1 MMTEKYLPMFK
12 YFYKSFRK
20 HNKNKIVCYCINFN
34 PNLEMEGVNFIEYK
48 GEFDKET
55 DLNPDGV
62 LKVTHLKSHFL
73 EQVASFYNQHVLWID
88 CSKLIMGS
96 IGFINLDRYDWVGI
110 KRKTTKPNKI
120 YFAGLIGFNKNS
132 ENLKRYKELCLRDKD
147 NWFNDQKALNELD
160 KTNYLELDYHEY
172 VSGEDNIYNSN
183 CLIVRALAYKGLD
196 KFEASEK
203 YFKEILGEEP
213 EEIKEENNTKT
224 GKNILA
230 YMHNPGEDWCF
241 LSGINNIK
249 KYSKHNITIVESVN
263 NANYLKS
270 LNPDIVWS
278 RGGIYLMRFFMKM
291 RPDLKKRLIHT
302 LTHGNE
308 MLFNRITKS
317 LPWTNGTLAVVAQN
331 LDGKTRMEYELMR
344 KDYKVPVYLQ
354 PNAVDTDLFKVAEPP
369 KEFIA
374 GFVGRNANP
383 KEADLKGWNLFYM
396 ASRLAKVKIKE
407 ASNSV
412 CKKIPYAGMHK
423 FYNQLSCMVLPSFT
437 EGCSNTVLEAQAS
450 GLPVITC
457 KVGYH
462 AEVGKDF
469 EDIIF
474 CTRSV
479 HDIKE
484 KIEWVRD
491 NPDKAREI
499 GLNARKF
506 AERHHPEIIAK
517 NFDNMFDELIK
528 NNGL

>member
-1 MMTEKYLPMFK
+1 MMTEKYVNLFH

-20 HNKNKIVCYCINFN
+20 NNQHKIICYCVNFN
-34 PNLEMEGVNFIEYK
+34 PDLKMEGVEFIPFK
-48 GEFDKET
+48 GEFERET

-73 EQVASFYNQHVLWID
+73 DEVAQKHKKNVLWID
-88 CSKLIMGS
+88 CSKLILGS
-96 IGFINLDRYDWVGI
+96 IDFIDLEKHDWVGI
-110 KRKTTKPNKI
+110 KRKTTKPNKV
-120 YFAGLIGFNKNS
+120 YFAGLFGFSKNS
-132 ENLKRYKELCLRDKD
+132 KNLKLYKELCTKDKD

-160 KTNYLELDYHEY
+160 KTNYQELEYDKY
-172 VSGEDNIYNSN
+172 VSGEVNIYNPN
-183 CLIVRALAYKGLD
+183 YLIVRALAYKGLD
-196 KFEASEK
+196 KFQASEK
-203 YFKEILGEEP
+203 YFKEMLEEP
-213 EEIKEENNTKT
+213 KPAK
-224 GKNILA
+224 KNILA

-249 KYSKHNITIVESVN
+249 KYSKHNITIVDSVN
-263 NANYLKS
+263 NANYLKT

-278 RGGIYLMRFFMKM
+278 RGGIYLMKFFMRV
-291 RPDLKKRLIHT
+291 RPDLKGKIIHT

-308 MLFNRITKS
+308 MLTNRIYQT
-317 LPWTNGTLAVVAQN
+317 LPWANGTLAIVTQN
-331 LDGKTRMEYELMR
+331 LDGKVRMEFELMR
-344 KDYKVPVYLQ
+344 KDYKVPVYFQ
-354 PNAVDTDLFKVAEPP
+354 PNAVDTDLFKVVEPP
-369 KEFIA
+369 KEFVA

-383 KEADLKGWNLFYM
+383 KEADLKGWHLFYM
-396 ASRLAKVKIKE
+396 ASRLTKVKILE
-407 ASNSV
+407 ASNSAG
-412 CKKIPYAGMHK
+412 KRIPYAGMHK

-450 GLPVITC
+450 GLPVITT

-491 NPDKAREI
+491 NPQKAREI

-506 AERHHPEIIAK
+506 AERHHPQIIAK
-517 NFDNMFDELIK
+517 SFDNMFDELCK
-528 NNGL
+528 S